1 MALWEVNNGKK
12 TVVMFS
18 EGALGIS
25 NPPPYLSVRRKFYKI
40 PYSNTGLGGFIE
52 KDGKKFHT
60 PSWIEVHPQATV
72 NDLSVDKKPFEEVFV
87 EPEQWTFESS
97 SGDKT
102 YTVKRNKNGKLSCD
116 CWGYIAHRNCKH
128 IKEVD
133 KTINT
138 GK

>member
-1 MALWEVNNGKK
+1 MALWNVNGEI
-12 TVVMFS
+12 VYA

-25 NPPPYLSVRRKFYKI
+25 NPSSSMFVKRHLYTVPR
-40 PYSNTGLGGFIE
+40 SNIGIGAITTMN
-52 KDGKKFHT
+52 GKTYHV
-60 PSWIEVHPQATV
+60 PSWTEVHPQTTI
-72 NDLSVDKKPFEEVFV
+72 NDIIVEEKPFAEIFE

-97 SGDKT
+97 SGDKI
-102 YTVKRNKNGKLSCD
+102 YKVKRNKNGKLSCD

>member
-18 EGALGIS
+18 EGSLSIK

-52 KDGKKFHT
+52 QDGKKFHT
-60 PSWIEVHPQATV
+60 PSWIEVHPQTTV
-72 NDLSVDKKPFEEVFV
+72 NDLSIDKKPFEEVFI

-102 YTVKRNKNGKLSCD
+102 YTVKKNKSGNLSCD
-116 CWGYIAHRNCKH
+116 CWGYIAHRKCKH
-128 IKEVD
+128 IKEVQSWG
-133 KTINT
+133 I
-138 GK
+138 